1 MRITLINFSNDISTI
16 ISYRCNDDFI
26 TTKPNEILKINES
39 NIVVNAINKE
49 DLIIILLNRETF
61 NISSILSLLSL
72 AKEEVSKIALFI
84 DASDLT
90 KEEEVLFDDL
100 IEEITDF
107 ISCIITDN
115 KEYIVS
121 NTVEY
126 ISNYKYTH

>member
-16 ISYRCNDDFI
+16 IAERCKDDFI
-26 TTKPNEILKINES
+26 TTKPNEILKINAS
-39 NIVVNAINKE
+39 TIVVNAINKE